1 MLKGPA
7 GQVQRKPEARI
18 RLRVDVP
25 LIGDKP
31 AGKVRLAR
39 AGNTPQ
45 HHQPPERLV
54 DTHSS
59 YSYSTATAAKHPPK
73 APPERRMGC
82 AEPALSSQVTA
93 TAERWRTS
101 ADRSKVTLKTTK
113 VQAFGGSNPSPSAGF
128 EDTFT
133 VEMLRDFA

>member
-7 GQVQRKPEARI
+7 GQVQRKLEARI
-18 RLRVDVP
+18 GLRVNVP

-31 AGKVRLAR
+31 VGKVRLAR

-45 HHQPPERLV
+45 HHQPSERLV

-73 APPERRMGC
+73 ALPERRMGLRRAC
-82 AEPALSSQVTA
+82 VELPGDGNRRTLANLGGQVKSDL
-93 TAERWRTS
+93 E
-101 ADRSKVTLKTTK
+101 
-113 VQAFGGSNPSPSAGF
+113 NH
-128 EDTFT
+128 
-133 VEMLRDFA
+133 